1 MILQQRKLNIKKKY
15 MKSKEEI
22 KEWMSKQDWYPAF
35 VLNCIMRS
43 MEDGQEHFKENVQNR
58 TNGYLGGHTILSAFR
73 WDDTPEGHS
82 FWSKVDDEYVAW
94 YRSEAKFKDI
104 DIFDTFSL
112 ADNTYTKI
120 SETEAI
126 MKHFVRKFAITET
139 VASKHKSKED
149 IAKYLYAQEWFP
161 KYVTN
166 IIIQS
171 KCFEEIIAG
180 NYKLESIVAAFNWG
194 LTKEGWEFWEQI
206 DSDFHKWYK
215 EEVFINISKGEEF
228 FFEDIKYKK
237 ITPNYA
243 VPVDKIICLDKETP
257 VSKK

>member
-1 MILQQRKLNIKKKY
+1 

-22 KEWMSKQDWYPAF
+22 KEWISKQDWYPAF
-35 VLNCIMRS
+35 VLNCAKRS
-43 MEDGQEHFKENVQNR
+43 MEEGQEHFMDNLKKR
-58 TNGYLGGHTILSAFR
+58 TSGQLAGTAIINAFR
-73 WDDTPEGHS
+73 WDDTPQGHS

-94 YRSEAKFKDI
+94 YKNETKFKDI

-112 ADNTYTKI
+112 VSNTHVKI

-126 MKHFVRKFAITET
+126 MKHFVRRFALDAT

-149 IAKYLYAQEWFP
+149 IAKYLYTQEWFP
-161 KYVTN
+161 KYVAN

-171 KCFEEIIAG
+171 KCFEEIITG
-180 NYKLESIVAAFNWG
+180 IYGSDSIDVAFTWA
-194 LTKEGWEFWEQI
+194 LTEEGWEFWHQI
-206 DSDFHKWYK
+206 DLDFHKWYK

-228 FFEDIKYKK
+228 FFEDIKYRK

-243 VPVDKIICLDKETP
+243 VPVDKIICLDKGTP